1 MNEIKAKYFIEITWI
16 CSFPP
21 DIDIWEPKAQC
32 VPVLSLFPF
41 LGMLKQSKTIK
52 RRTDLNQIQW
62 IWISYNTIYKRNLVL
77 ILVWLTIGSP
87 FFISCSACLA
97 KINKFIRI
105 SDSPCFFPV
114 DLCFKSFPL
123 RSSAP
128 KIRILFFGLLT
139 NLLFVK
145 WIILNEKQNR
155 LMKF

>member
-1 MNEIKAKYFIEITWI
+1 MKIKYTYCHQIIFHLWNKSYLFYRNYLNLLISTRHRHLRTKSSVCSGLISIPFSRYAKA
-16 CSFPP
+16 
-21 DIDIWEPKAQC
+21 IWNNK
-32 VPVLSLFPF
+32 
-41 LGMLKQSKTIK
+41 K
-52 RRTDLNQIQW
+52 RTDLNQIQW
-62 IWISYNTIYKRNLVL
+62 TWISYNIYYIYKRNLVL

-128 KIRILFFGLLT
+128 RIRIFF
-139 NLLFVK
+139 
-145 WIILNEKQNR
+145 
-155 LMKF
+155 